1 MDKNSLKEIIEEC
14 SNKNVKVVN
23 TGGTSALG
31 LLGVVLIALKLT
43 GYISISWWWVLAPFW
58 IPFAFAIALVLL
70 IIITAIIFSFFSKN
84 DDVENVIAEKEN
96 TTVVNNGIIITPNAD
111 VKNTTKSSKKKS
123 SKKNVN
129 NESGNAKNTDKRI

>member
-43 GYISISWWWVLAPFW
+43 GYINISWLWVLSPFW
-58 IPFAFAIALVLL
+58 IPFAIVIMLVLL
-70 IIITAIIFSFFSKN
+70 IFSVVFIFSFSK
-84 DDVENVIAEKEN
+84 DDNTEDTIVEKEN